1 MRYADTT
8 EAKAVRSRRQA
19 LRRGQGIDL
28 LAERARLVAFWRKC
42 AETNPAYRPHNGAW
56 WSVFTWNPCF
66 RRLLLPTLRARQDA
80 RDRAHREQYAAELRE
95 SSRKWEQQKAERKA
109 AKARAKLPQL
119 DLLDLATET
128 PPGLDAPVTK
138 ARAPQ

>member
-19 LRRGQGIDL
+19 SRRGQGIDL

-80 RDRAHREQYAAELRE
+80 RDRVHRDQYAAELRE

-138 ARAPQ
+138 ARAMQ